1 MPLTIF
7 WFMLF
12 AAISSVYIFLPIGI
26 SLIISCAVGLF
37 VGLSLI
43 VFYVMK
49 QNLDKDISAL
59 IWALRNTPK
68 KD

>member
-12 AAISSVYIFLPIGI
+12 AAISSVFIFLPVSI
-26 SLIISCAVGLF
+26 SFIVSFVLIFLTFISVLA
-37 VGLSLI
+37 
-43 VFYVMK
+43 FYVLK
-49 QNLDKDISAL
+49 QNFDKDISAL

-68 KD
+68 E

>member
-12 AAISSVYIFLPIGI
+12 AAISSVFIFLPVSVSFIV
-26 SLIISCAVGLF
+26 SF
-37 VGLSLI
+37 VMIFIALVYVLA
-43 VFYVMK
+43 FYVIK
-49 QNLDKDISAL
+49 QNFDKDISAL

-68 KD
+68 E